1 MERIDNELE
10 CSARELLA
18 YLDTESEIEK
28 TLPFIVNVLV
38 KRMRAAVFAKAARTL
53 EPAQRCRIYRH
64 CRSDAFAH
72 ASDRKAQQ

>member
-1 MERIDNELE
+1 MMERIDNELE

-28 TLPFIVNVLV
+28 SLPFIVNIFV
-38 KRMRAAVFAKAARTL
+38 KKMRAAVFAKAARTL

-64 CRSDAFAH
+64 CRE
-72 ASDRKAQQ
+72 